1 MPAGDQGIIATRAYD
16 VLSVHTP
23 LVGQYSLVSTVTGHL
38 TYSPGP
44 MLYWLIALPARFG
57 APQTIALTMGLA
69 NVLAVLGIVALARRR
84 GGAVLMLAVALATA
98 LMCRSFMSE
107 ALHDPWNPSAGL
119 LPFALLVFLCW
130 SLACGDHRLLP
141 IVALVGSFAAQCQL
155 AFLAPTVGL
164 LAIGS
169 IGLAVSRRMGRAK
182 GRLWPWALAAAG
194 VLAVCWTP
202 PLIDQIEHSPGNLK
216 LLYRAATVQTNTM
229 GTTAGA
235 RAVIRA
241 VGITPRWLR
250 LPGDPF
256 DDRLGDVSSAPGALL
271 TGSCVALLAALLAAA
286 LAGVWRRRLDI
297 VSAAAIG
304 LWLCAALA
312 AIAAGTPVSSFKVL
326 GYTLWWGSVAG
337 MWVWLTLAF
346 CAVTLAREGIAWR
359 REGISPRRS
368 HPQRSHLQS
377 SDSQWSHPQSS
388 DPQLSQP
395 QPSPPGPPRGSV
407 LAGVLG
413 LGAALAVGSA
423 VAAGQPSDAHRPE
436 YAPIASIASQL
447 RAAKIP
453 RASTV
458 WLRSSLGGVA
468 SPLSQSVKFLLRRE
482 GLRVLQYGATA
493 RLGPWYEIDHRRYD
507 DTVYAYDRFPPHD
520 KRARVIARVTMGQPE
535 GLPAA
540 RPLGVPF
547 RVRPVVVSLAPAGE
561 RGGEAARRLAGAG
574 R

>member
-57 APQTIALTMGLA
+57 SPQTIALTMGLA

-250 LPGDPF
+250 PPGDPF

-304 LWLCAALA
+304 LWLCVALA
-312 AIAAGTPVSSFKVL
+312 AVAAGTPVSSFKVL

-337 MWVWLTLAF
+337 MWVWLILAF

-368 HPQRSHLQS
+368 HPQRSQPQL
-377 SDSQWSHPQSS
+377 SDSQRSHPQSS
-388 DPQLSQP
+388 HPQRSHP
-395 QPSPPGPPRGSV
+395 QPSPPGPRRGSV

-423 VAAGQPSDAHRPE
+423 VAAGQPPDAHRPE

-507 DTVYAYDRFPPHD
+507 YTVYAYDRTVPHD
-520 KRARVIARVTMGQPE
+520 RRARVIARVRMTESG
-535 GLPAA
+535 
-540 RPLGVPF
+540 RP
-547 RVRPVVVSLAPAGE
+547 RPIVVSLAPAGE
-561 RGGEAARRLAGAG
+561 RGGLGPRRLATFS